1 MNDNDREMI
10 TMHTAYLKYSKYIIL
25 LAAAAIFAA
34 GLTLFAPAPAAAES
48 PDAVNRQSS
57 EITIYFKSAAAIYDG
72 FVNSAF
78 MEEFANTKL
87 GARYEETI
95 AAGKIAQLKKAI
107 SNSFSATFSYEK
119 ALAFFD
125 CPAALY
131 VIDSDFDSLLL
142 LFAVERDI
150 SKFEYFAKFKKGVKT
165 EKFEKFQIYSLA
177 SEDGIDSL
185 FFASFGSKTIFSN
198 DAGLIRSIL
207 SAKTTL
213 EGALKSAAAPVT
225 AFINLKTL
233 NAKVSGVYKNIGGQT
248 LYIYPPSED
257 KQIKIAAFNGEKE
270 PDPKLIEKAAAAADK
285 IDVPADLSF
294 AASVVR
300 IPTAEFFAAS
310 LKYAEKFEMPVELK
324 EALKSL
330 SSSGGSGI
338 SLVISGGG
346 SAKSD
351 AAQGLMGGLAARL
364 VFGVDN
370 CGDAA
375 LKVLGKYLTGMTV
388 EYKSPLL
395 SVTNSPGA
403 GAGEGEARWA
413 RNFNS
418 INRVDASYFYYL
430 KYDDG
435 MAKMVENVI
444 AAALAINSWQ
454 GSNAYELMSDLRD
467 SAGVLKSLDRLWGVR
482 LNGIEGLNSVIM
494 IKLR

>member
-1 MNDNDREMI
+1 MRNLHI
-10 TMHTAYLKYSKYIIL
+10 IYSKYIIL
-25 LAAAAIFAA
+25 LAAAAVFITGMTFHS
-34 GLTLFAPAPAAAES
+34 PAAAFAE
-48 PDAVNRQSS
+48 PPAAVSRQSS
-57 EITIYFKSAAAIYDG
+57 EVALYFKSAAAIYDG

-78 MEEFANTKL
+78 MEEFANTRL

-95 AAGKIAQLKKAI
+95 AAGKIAQLKRAI
-107 SNSFSATFSYEK
+107 NNSFSAAFSYEK

-165 EKFEKFQIYSLA
+165 EKYEKFHIYSLA
-177 SEDGIDSL
+177 SEEGVDSL
-185 FFASFGSKTIFSN
+185 FFASFGSRTIFAN

-207 SAKTTL
+207 SAKTSL
-213 EGALKSAAAPVT
+213 EDATKTAAAPVT
-225 AFINLKTL
+225 VFVNLKTL
-233 NAKVSGVYKNIGGQT
+233 NAKVSGVYKNTGGQT
-248 LYIYPPSED
+248 IYIYPPSKD
-257 KQIKIAAFNGEKE
+257 KEIKIAAFNGEEE

-300 IPTAEFFAAS
+300 IPAAEFFAAS
-310 LKYAEKFEMPVELK
+310 LKYAEKFEMPAELK
-324 EALKSL
+324 DALKSL
-330 SSSGGSGI
+330 SSSGGTGI

-346 SAKSD
+346 SSKSD
-351 AAQGLMGGLAARL
+351 ASSGLLGGLSARL
-364 VFGVDN
+364 AFGVDN
-370 CGDAA
+370 CGEAA
-375 LKVLGKYLTGMTV
+375 LKALGKYLSAMTV
-388 EYKSPLL
+388 EYKSPVLL
-395 SVTNSPGA
+395 LTNSPGS
-403 GAGEGEARWA
+403 GAGETQWA

-435 MAKMVENVI
+435 MAKMIENII
-444 AAALAINSWQ
+444 AASLAINSWQ

-482 LNGIEGLNSVIM
+482 LNGIEGLNSVIR